1 VAKKVRTPPP
11 PRKVQV
17 PQRRDTRKAKP
28 SAAAAAPQRSPWLY
42 VGAGALAAIVVGAA
56 VLGIVLATGGGT
68 SASPPKTVASYN
80 SLPGVRKTKAPWA
93 PEYLYL
99 ADRLA
104 PLGLTTLPGH
114 QGLVLHFHVHLD
126 IFANG
131 KHVTVPAF
139 VGINVGAGWLT
150 ELHTH
155 DTRGVIHV
163 EAQKARDFRLGQ
175 FFAEWAVFLNP
186 HQIGGYKGLKWY
198 LDGKLQTGNPQ
209 NLVFKPH
216 QEIAIVA
223 GKPPAKI
230 PSSYKFRPGE

>member
-28 SAAAAAPQRSPWLY
+28 SAAPQRSPWLY
-42 VGAGALAAIVVGAA
+42 IGAGALGALLVAGA
-56 VLGIVLATGGGT
+56 VLGIVLATRGGS
-68 SASPPKTVASYN
+68 SAATPKTTAAYN
-80 SLPGVRKTKAPWA
+80 ALPGIRKTKAPWP

-99 ADRLA
+99 ADRLQ
-104 PLGLTTLPGH
+104 PLDLTTLPGH

-126 IFANG
+126 IFVNG

-163 EAQKARDFRLGQ
+163 EAQKARNFRLGQ
-175 FFAEWAVFLNP
+175 FFSEWAVFLNA

-198 LDGKLQTGNPQ
+198 LDGQLQTGNPQ

-216 QEIAIVA
+216 QEIAIVV

-230 PSSYKFRPGE
+230 PTSYKFLAGE